1 MFVGVPVKLGK
12 DGIEQIIEVS
22 LNEAEMEMLHSSAN
36 SVKKIMDILDG
47 MNIL

>member
-12 DGIEQIIEVS
+12 AGVEQVIEVS
-22 LNEAEMEMLHSSAN
+22 LNDAEKELLSNSAN
-36 SVKKIMDILDG
+36 AVKKIMDILDG